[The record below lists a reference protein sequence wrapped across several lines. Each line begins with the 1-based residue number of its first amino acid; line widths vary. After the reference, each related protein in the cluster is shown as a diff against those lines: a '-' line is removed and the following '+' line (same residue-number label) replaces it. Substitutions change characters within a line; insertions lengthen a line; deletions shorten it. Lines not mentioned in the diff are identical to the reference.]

1 MPSGV
6 FKPYSGVQTAIII
19 FDKTEN
25 GGTDKVWLYN
35 MEADGFSLDDKR
47 NEVKSNDIPDIIERF
62 QNLDKEESRT
72 PYEKSF
78 FITKQDIVDN
88 NYVLSLNKYQKKEI
102 VKKEYRPT
110 AEILKSI
117 NDLEVQFNELM
128 SEISKGTE

>member
-1 MPSGV
+1 MKECILRSASGQ
-6 FKPYSGVQTAIII
+6 SGTAT
-19 FDKTEN
+19 DLV
-25 GGTDKVWLYN
+25 GTSR

-117 NDLEVQFNELM
+117 NDLEIQFNELM
-128 SEISKGTE
+128 GEISKGTK

>member
-1 MPSGV
+1 MV
-6 FKPYSGVQTAIII
+6 
-19 FDKTEN
+19 
-25 GGTDKVWLYN
+25 
-35 MEADGFSLDDKR
+35 ADGVSLDDNR

-117 NDLEVQFNELM
+117 NDLEIQFNELM
-128 SEISKGTE
+128 GEAVEDRKIFIAENDSKANLDI

>member
-117 NDLEVQFNELM
+117 NDLEIQFNELM

>member
-1 MPSGV
+1 MALQ
-6 FKPYSGVQTAIII
+6 Y
-19 FDKTEN
+19 
-25 GGTDKVWLYN
+25 
-35 MEADGFSLDDKR
+35 EADGFSLDDKR

-117 NDLEVQFNELM
+117 NDLEIQFNELM
-128 SEISKGTE
+128 GEISKGTK

>member
-1 MPSGV
+1 MPSGL

-128 SEISKGTE
+128 GEISKGTK

>member
-1 MPSGV
+1 M
-6 FKPYSGVQTAIII
+6 T
-19 FDKTEN
+19 TRE
-25 GGTDKVWLYN
+25 T
-35 MEADGFSLDDKR
+35 
-47 NEVKSNDIPDIIERF
+47 EVKSNDIPDIIERF